1 MDVPP
6 LLIQT
11 LGSLVA
17 IALLAGL
24 AALLKLG
31 GNPKLGDEAD
41 VARIANEIADGFQ
54 PCDVEVSQDGSSAL
68 ARDPAG
74 QVMVIKRHGNRFAGR
89 ILGVRAAARREG
101 DVLVVECGERRFG
114 AVSLEIDKA
123 ASWEAIINA
132 ISAC

>member
-54 PCDVEVSQDGSSAL
+54 PCDVEVSRDGSSAL